1 MSKKLNNS
9 LAIGIFLIGIFS
21 APSPSNAAT
30 FYWDTTAGAG
40 NGTGGTGNYTTG
52 LATWST
58 DPLGSATLVANTS
71 TTADIS
77 NFQGSAGTVT
87 FGNSFTN
94 NALNI
99 NTTGY
104 TFTTATGTARVLKAS
119 AVTLGNN
126 VNLNLTSFSTSALRL
141 DGSTITG
148 GTGSSITLVSAG
160 TGKRAVTL
168 DGATVASSAPIIFN
182 ITGNLPAGDYLA
194 LGNDSGTTTIN
205 STVTGNS
212 GTNDMTIF
220 SKGTTLALNGA
231 VSGSQGLAI
240 GGVAGSGVTNSAR
253 VELNVSNSYAG
264 KTTLNGGTVY
274 VSNNSSF
281 STNSIVV
288 AANTIIRGVGAL
300 TNNQILNAVEFGTSG
315 ANLNIGSSAN
325 DNAISFNGL
334 ISGTGS
340 VTAGAKAQANATAM
354 LMGTN
359 NTFTGGVSANNGVTL
374 YVGSIGNKADAQSSI
389 GTGATI
395 TLGSVATNL
404 VGGLRWAKT
413 SGNET
418 SDKDFVIA
426 GNAAILASG
435 ANNAS
440 LTLSGAINSTTATNK
455 TITFAGY
462 NTNTLTISGL
472 INEFAGS
479 TNSVNIGVS
488 SSGTVVLANANNSF
502 SGAITITNGTS
513 GQSTVLSVANIG
525 NANANSALGKNGTV
539 NFGSTSGGALTTL
552 KYTGAGE
559 TSDKVINLASAAGGA
574 ILDQSGTGNLKFTN
588 AITATTVGAR
598 TITLLGSTAGTGEL
612 GGSISDLGNVT
623 TLVKSGTGTWKL
635 SGSNSYSGI
644 TEIKLAGVLQVGS
657 TNSLSKNT
665 SLLGASSSAATATLD
680 LAAGGNYIA
689 NSFGISTNTGAST
702 NTGGFN
708 MNFTNSS
715 GSAATLRFTNANN
728 YVTIATNNSGGR
740 SLTNQSS
747 LLDIKFDGNLEIGS
761 TTTTNT
767 SIELGGAGNFR
778 VDGAIKNSGTAVR
791 GLQKT
796 GAGTLTLAGTGNNYN
811 GTTAVDGGT
820 LLLTN
825 NATLTG
831 STALTVSTAGTV
843 SSSSSTRTAAATL
856 NVASGSSLLSGS
868 TTTVYSGGNLIMN
881 GTAGSVVVETNG
893 LVGGSGTFSGAVT
906 LNSGS
911 LLNPGNSP
919 GQLNADSSIWK
930 SGSTYNWEINQA
942 TGGTA
947 GVNWDLFNVTQA
959 LDLSDLSSTAKMNLV
974 LKSLPEMVD
983 FSATTPYSWV
993 FAQAGSLVGTAF
1005 TAGANVTDLF
1015 NINATAFNSET
1026 GPANGWRVEV
1036 GSTGTTLNL
1045 MAVPEPSTG
1054 SMLGLGFAGLVIT
1067 RLLRRKIS

>member
-1 MSKKLNNS
+1 MSKKLNHS
-9 LAIGIFLIGIFS
+9 LVIGIFLIGIFS
-21 APSPSNAAT
+21 VASPSKAAT

-87 FGNSFTN
+87 FGNSLTN

-194 LGNDSGTTTIN
+194 LGNDSGTTTVN

-212 GTNDMTIF
+212 GTNNMTIF

-231 VSGSQGLAI
+231 VSGSQGLKI
-240 GGVAGSGVTNSAR
+240 GDVAGSGVTNSAR
-253 VELNVSNSYAG
+253 VELNASNSYAG

-334 ISGTGS
+334 ISGSGS

-389 GTGATI
+389 GTGPTI
-395 TLGSVATNL
+395 TLGSTATNL
-404 VGGLRWAKT
+404 VGGLRWAKA

-418 SDKDFVIA
+418 SDKDFAIA
-426 GNAAILASG
+426 GNAAILANG

-440 LTLSGAINSTTATNK
+440 LTLSGVINSTTATNK

-462 NTNTLTISGL
+462 NTNTLTINGL

-479 TNSVNIGVS
+479 TNSVVIGVS
-488 SSGTVVLANANNSF
+488 SSGTVVLGNTNNSF
-502 SGAITITNGTS
+502 SGAVSIGQNTTN
-513 GQSTVLSVANIG
+513 QSTVLQTAQIGSNGVNSTLGRNGTINIG
-525 NANANSALGKNGTV
+525 SSDKDRFTALRYVGE
-539 NFGSTSGGALTTL
+539 
-552 KYTGAGE
+552 GE
-559 TSDKVINLASAAGGA
+559 TSDKVINLSGTTGGA
-574 ILDQSGTGNLKFTN
+574 HLEQAGTSGNLKFSS
-588 AITATTVGAR
+588 AITATGVGAKS
-598 TITLLGSTAGTGEL
+598 ITLKGATAATGEL
-612 GGSISDLGNVT
+612 AGNIADGAGSVIS
-623 TLVKSGTGTWKL
+623 LVKNGSGTWIL
-635 SGSNSYSGI
+635 SGSNSYTG
-644 TEIKLAGVLQVGS
+644 TTTVEAKDGGGTLLKLMGANALSTKTSFAG
-657 TNSLSKNT
+657 
-665 SLLGASSSAATATLD
+665 SSALSNIGTVNFG
-680 LAAGGNYIA
+680 AAGDYTA
-689 NSFGISTNTGAST
+689 KSFGNEVTAGN
-702 NTGGFN
+702 N
-708 MNFTNSS
+708 MAFTNSS
-715 GSAATLRFTNANN
+715 GGVVNLTFTNANN
-728 YVTIATNNSGGR
+728 VLTLSTGGSGGR
-740 SLTNQSS
+740 N
-747 LLDIKFDGNLEIGS
+747 LLNRSANLNIVFDGNMDIGS
-761 TTTTNT
+761 TNYTTGTGVNQEIGGSGNWLFKGNLTN
-767 SIELGGAGNFR
+767 GAG
-778 VDGAIKNSGTAVR
+778 IR
-791 GLQKT
+791 GLDKT
-796 GAGTLTLAGTGNNYN
+796 GTGTLELRGTGNSYT
-811 GTTAVDGGT
+811 GTTEVDEGT
-820 LLLTN
+820 LNLSGS
-825 NATLTG
+825 LTG
-831 STALTVSTAGTV
+831 STSLIVSTIGTATNA
-843 SSSSSTRTAAATL
+843 TRGKATL
-856 NVASGSSLLSGS
+856 NVASGASLLSGS
-868 TTTVYSGGNLIMN
+868 TTTVYSGAAL
-881 GTAGSVVVETNG
+881 
-893 LVGGSGTFSGAVT
+893 SG
-906 LNSGS
+906 
-911 LLNPGNSP
+911 
-919 GQLNADSSIWK
+919 
-930 SGSTYNWEINQA
+930 
-942 TGGTA
+942 
-947 GVNWDLFNVTQA
+947 
-959 LDLSDLSSTAKMNLV
+959 
-974 LKSLPEMVD
+974 
-983 FSATTPYSWV
+983 
-993 FAQAGSLVGTAF
+993 
-1005 TAGANVTDLF
+1005 
-1015 NINATAFNSET
+1015 
-1026 GPANGWRVEV
+1026 R
-1036 GSTGTTLNL
+1036 
-1045 MAVPEPSTG
+1045 
-1054 SMLGLGFAGLVIT
+1054 
-1067 RLLRRKIS
+1067 